1 MSLIKNIQKGSFWI
15 NVVKVGTP
23 FLVVVALFS
32 LLFKTGGAI
41 FSGDFETVYNVHFAN
56 KQWIRFWLIKIVITA
71 IYSIYLVNKKMK

>member
-15 NVVKVGTP
+15 NVLKVGTP
-23 FLVVVALFS
+23 FLMIVAVFS

-56 KQWIRFWLIKIVITA
+56 KQWFRFWLSKIVIA
-71 IYSIYLVNKKMK
+71 LIYSMYIVNKKTK